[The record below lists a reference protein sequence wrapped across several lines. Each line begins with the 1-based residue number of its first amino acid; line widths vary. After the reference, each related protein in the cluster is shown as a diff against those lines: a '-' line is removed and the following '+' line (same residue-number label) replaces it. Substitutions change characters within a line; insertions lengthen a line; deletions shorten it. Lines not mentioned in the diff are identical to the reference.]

1 MLEFDTDL
9 HIHSHHSIGVSRTM
23 TIPNLVKGAVEKGLD
38 ILGTGDATQPDWLEH
53 LRRNLVASG
62 EELKQDNVSF
72 ILTVEIE
79 DKESIHHI
87 VILPDFQSVD
97 ELRRSL
103 RPSSVNIDS
112 EWGGRPRVNLGAE
125 DLAAVVRETGGLIGP
140 AHAFTP
146 FKSIFREGRY
156 ESLLACYGKEAPN
169 IHFLELGLSA
179 DTEIADCIPELDRIT
194 FVTSSDAHSPSPDKL
209 GRELVRFSMESAT
222 FDELRNAIL
231 RREGRRP
238 VLNLGLDPRMGKYY
252 LSFCS
257 SCRRT
262 VEMLDG
268 DGPPR
273 YDKLSIYIKC
283 RDSGEK
289 TALLRDI
296 HKRRAKCPAD
306 GKNLRLGVRDRAM
319 MIGAGKSKSPLHRP
333 PYLHIPPLL
342 DVISASLNGMAKS
355 TKSVRQLYERM
366 RTSLGR
372 ETTILTDAPV
382 EKVSEIDKRVGAM
395 VEALREGT
403 VTYVAGGG
411 GRYGRLVPPW
421 QT

>member
-1 MLEFDTDL
+1 
-9 HIHSHHSIGVSRTM
+9 M
-23 TIPNLVKGAVEKGLD
+23 TIPNLVKGASEKGLD
-38 ILGTGDATQPDWLEH
+38 ILGTGDATQPDWLGH
-53 LRRNLVASG
+53 LRRNLIASG

-103 RPSSVNIDS
+103 RPSSANIDG
-112 EWGGRPRVNLGAE
+112 EWGGRPRVNLAAE

-156 ESLLACYGKEAPN
+156 ESLLACYKKEAAN

-209 GRELVRFSMESAT
+209 GREFVRFSMESAT

-231 RREGRRP
+231 RREGRKP
-238 VLNLGLDPRMGKYY
+238 VLNLGLDPRLGKYY

-262 VEMLDG
+262 VELLEG

-273 YDKLSIYIKC
+273 FDQLNIYMECKNP
-283 RDSGEK
+283 GEK
-289 TALLRDI
+289 AALLRDI
-296 HKRRAKCPAD
+296 HKRRVKCPVD

-319 MIGAGKSKSPLHRP
+319 MIGTGKSISPQHRP
-333 PYLHIPPLL
+333 LYLHVAPLL
-342 DVISASLNGMAKS
+342 DVISASMNGMAKS
-355 TKSVRQLYERM
+355 TKTVRSLYDRM
-366 RTSLGR
+366 RNSIGR
-372 ETTILTDAPV
+372 ETAILSDAPIDMI
-382 EKVSEIDKRVGAM
+382 SQIDKKVGAM
-395 VEALREGT
+395 VEALRNGT
-403 VTYVAGGG
+403 ATYAAGGG

-421 QT
+421 ESGEAAN

>member
-156 ESLLACYGKEAPN
+156 QSLLACYGKEAPN

-209 GRELVRFSMESAT
+209 GKEL
-222 FDELRNAIL
+222 
-231 RREGRRP
+231 
-238 VLNLGLDPRMGKYY
+238 
-252 LSFCS
+252 
-257 SCRRT
+257 
-262 VEMLDG
+262 
-268 DGPPR
+268 
-273 YDKLSIYIKC
+273 
-283 RDSGEK
+283 
-289 TALLRDI
+289 
-296 HKRRAKCPAD
+296 
-306 GKNLRLGVRDRAM
+306 
-319 MIGAGKSKSPLHRP
+319 
-333 PYLHIPPLL
+333 
-342 DVISASLNGMAKS
+342 
-355 TKSVRQLYERM
+355 
-366 RTSLGR
+366 
-372 ETTILTDAPV
+372 
-382 EKVSEIDKRVGAM
+382 
-395 VEALREGT
+395 
-403 VTYVAGGG
+403 
-411 GRYGRLVPPW
+411 
-421 QT
+421 